1 MFTGTCK
8 PEQISLDL
16 NSQGPYIIT
25 TNQSIDEMG
34 INLKIKCPHGIYY
47 MPVIEEMCSEIDKS
61 LIGKDQTITISYGGK
76 NTTIVLRVFEPMPF
90 ADVSPNSWYYD
101 AVAGVYYNGIM
112 TGLNN
117 SKFGP
122 ADNLARAQFATILY
136 RLNQEPQIPYMPIFP
151 DVAEGEWYTEAV
163 LWANK
168 VGVVNGY
175 SNTGKFGP
183 ADNINREQMAV
194 MMYRYA
200 QFLGKDT
207 SESADYGRF
216 SDGTAVNEFAKQAMS
231 WAVGTGII
239 SGKDNGT
246 RLDPQGN
253 ANRAECAT
261 IIMRFLEHY
270 NL

>member
-1 MFTGTCK
+1 MQRG
-8 PEQISLDL
+8 
-16 NSQGPYIIT
+16 
-25 TNQSIDEMG
+25 
-34 INLKIKCPHGIYY
+34 
-47 MPVIEEMCSEIDKS
+47 
-61 LIGKDQTITISYGGK
+61 
-76 NTTIVLRVFEPMPF
+76 
-90 ADVSPNSWYYD
+90 
-101 AVAGVYYNGIM
+101 NGIQKLFC
-112 TGLNN
+112 G
-117 SKFGP
+117 
-122 ADNLARAQFATILY
+122 
-136 RLNQEPQIPYMPIFP
+136 QI
-151 DVAEGEWYTEAV
+151 
-163 LWANK
+163 K

-231 WAVGTGII
+231 WVVGTGII